1 MKIKD
6 VMTKEVVT
14 LSPDDTILDASL
26 KLSDKRISG
35 APVIDAEGK
44 VIGVF
49 SEADVLK
56 KLKITSKTLRMI
68 YPSLCSVC
76 VSFQEEETE
85 RETIEAY
92 KEVAGLK
99 VGDVMT
105 TQVETV
111 GPEGDVRDA
120 IKKMVSKG
128 INRLPVVD
136 SIGKSLGI
144 ITRGDILRGIALE
157 SNHNNNNSKK

>member
-6 VMTKEVVT
+6 VMTTDVVT
-14 LSPDDTILDASL
+14 LSPDETVLGASL

-35 APVIDAEGK
+35 APVVDSSGK

-49 SEADVLK
+49 SEADILK

-76 VSFQEEETE
+76 VSFTEEETE

-92 KEVAGLK
+92 KEVAALK

-105 TQVETV
+105 VPAETV
-111 GPEGDVRDA
+111 GPELDVRDA
-120 IKKMVSKG
+120 IKKMVGKR
-128 INRLPVVD
+128 INRLPVVNEA
-136 SIGKSLGI
+136 GKSMGI
-144 ITRGDILRGIALE
+144 ITRGDILRGIANE
-157 SNHNNNNSKK
+157 NNHNSQK

>member
-1 MKIKD
+1 MKIRD
-6 VMTKEVVT
+6 VMTTEVVT
-14 LSPDDTILDASL
+14 LSPDETVLGASL

-35 APVIDAEGK
+35 APVVDSSGK

-49 SEADVLK
+49 SEADILK

-92 KEVAGLK
+92 KEVAALK
-99 VGDVMT
+99 VGDLMT
-105 TQVETV
+105 APAETV
-111 GPEGDVRDA
+111 GSELDVRDA
-120 IKKMVSKG
+120 IKKMVGKR
-128 INRLPVVD
+128 INRLPVVNEA
-136 SIGKSLGI
+136 GKSIGI
-144 ITRGDILRGIALE
+144 ITRGDILRGIANE
-157 SNHNNNNSKK
+157 SNHNSQK

>member
-6 VMTKEVVT
+6 AMTTVVVT

-35 APVIDAEGK
+35 APVVDAEGK

-49 SEADVLK
+49 SEADILK

-105 TQVETV
+105 TSVETV
-111 GPEGDVRDA
+111 GPDMDVRDA
-120 IKKMVSKG
+120 IKKMVSKR

-136 SIGKSLGI
+136 GLGRSIGI
-144 ITRGDILRGIALE
+144 ITRGDILRGIANE
-157 SNHNNNNSKK
+157 SNNNNKN